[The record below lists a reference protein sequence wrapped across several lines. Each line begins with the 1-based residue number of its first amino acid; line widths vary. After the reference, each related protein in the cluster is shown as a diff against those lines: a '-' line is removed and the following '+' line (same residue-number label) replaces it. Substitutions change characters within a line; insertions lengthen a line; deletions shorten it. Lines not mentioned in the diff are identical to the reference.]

1 MKRCSKN
8 MQQIYYRIIFPI
20 NTERKLNVTIRR
32 RTGRPLNVLCT
43 YNLRPVSTG
52 MPKCDFN
59 NVAKQLY

>member
-1 MKRCSKN
+1 MKSCPKN
-8 MQQIYYRIIFPI
+8 MQQIYCRTTFPVD
-20 NTERKLNVTIRR
+20 TERKLNVTIRR

-43 YNLRPVSTG
+43 YNLRPVFIG